1 MRNGRRRGMSLW
13 LMVSSLIISALNWLN
28 LFEVLVEKKE
38 RESAQHTETKKGN
51 CSELLRTAW
60 NEPAPNIPLGK
71 KKEKRE
77 REKTE
82 KHKKQQKP

>member
-38 RESAQHTETKKGN
+38 RERQRS
-51 CSELLRTAW
+51 
-60 NEPAPNIPLGK
+60 LGDIV
-71 KKEKRE
+71 RE
-77 REKTE
+77 RKRQTEGHRHRQLHSKTQE
-82 KHKKQQKP
+82 NQGNYIDSLS